1 MVSLGAFVIHG
12 NAGSTLGP
20 CLDSLT
26 AVADEVV
33 TVDSESTDGSADVV
47 RDRGIRSVRL
57 PWQGYG
63 AARARAAHLLERHDY
78 LFYLDSDERLGEG
91 GAAAFVRWRASS
103 PGLPYYYLRLEDWA
117 ELDGRRF
124 LYRRETK
131 KRVVRRDMAR
141 WTPAMIVHESLP
153 RATMGRLDATIVHRF
168 ATSLDEIVTKQA
180 RYAVLWAVL
189 ARRNGRRPPL
199 LTLGPLRELTH
210 VVRDAVI
217 KGAFFRGGREG
228 LRLARAVARYHGDK
242 YRYLARLDE
251 HRLRELGVLLDRG
264 QLEDLFRA
272 VDAARSSLSLT
283 A

>member
-1 MVSLGAFVIHG
+1 VVSLGAFVIHG
-12 NAGSTLGP
+12 NARSTLGP
-20 CLDSLT
+20 CLDSLV

-33 TVDSESTDGSADVV
+33 TVDSGSDDGSAELV
-47 RDRGIRSVRL
+47 RERGLTSVQL

-63 AARARAAHLLERHDY
+63 AARARAAELLSRHDY

-91 GAAAFVRWRASS
+91 GVQAFSRWRASS
-103 PGLPYYYLRLEDWA
+103 PALPYYYLCLEDWA

-131 KRVVRRDMAR
+131 KRVVRRDMAT

-153 RATMGRLDATIVHRF
+153 RAPMGRLEATIVHRF
-168 ATSLDEIVTKQA
+168 ATSVDEIASKQA

-189 ARRNGRRPPL
+189 AHRQGRRAPL

-217 KGAFFRGGREG
+217 KGALFRGGRDG

-242 YRYLARLDE
+242 YRTLARVE
-251 HRLRELGVLLDRG
+251 EGHLRDLEVLLERG
-264 QLEDLFRA
+264 ELEHFFRA
-272 VDAARSSLSLT
+272 VNGTRSGSSGT
-283 A
+283 E